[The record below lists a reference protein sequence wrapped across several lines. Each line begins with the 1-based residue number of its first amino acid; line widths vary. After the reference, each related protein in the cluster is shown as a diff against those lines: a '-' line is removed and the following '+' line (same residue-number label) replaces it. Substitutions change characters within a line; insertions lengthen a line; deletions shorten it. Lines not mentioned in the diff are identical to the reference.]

1 MLKPILELLSS
12 SSEALGFC
20 HRFITGS
27 VPVSF
32 FSSFHSQRIHGSFF
46 FSLFNFQGPS
56 CASRFQ
62 SLSALD
68 YLTTFGLICQVLFQ
82 LFSRPSLFARSLFRE
97 AWLSYHTRLDLSST
111 FFNFFR
117 ALTFLWEVS
126 LSGDLTIL
134 PHLVWFVKH
143 FLKKVFRLA
152 FRLGCSLGRAWLWY
166 HIAFGL
172 SRGFSKFLKKLFWL
186 PALYKPAPDML

>member
-82 LFSRPSLFARSLFRE
+82 LFSRPSLFARPLFSR
-97 AWLSYHTRLDLSST
+97 
-111 FFNFFR
+111 
-117 ALTFLWEVS
+117 
-126 LSGDLTIL
+126 GLTIL
-134 PHLVWFVKH
+134 PHSARFVKYFFQLFSRSH
-143 FLKKVFRLA
+143 FSVRGLPFGRLDYLTTLGLICQA
-152 FRLGCSLGRAWLWY
+152 LFEKSFSPRLSAWL
-166 HIAFGL
+166 L
-172 SRGFSKFLKKLFWL
+172 SRESLTIIPQVSPDVNTFFRFFCLFLSISI
-186 PALYKPAPDML
+186 Y

>member
-1 MLKPILELLSS
+1 MVSNHLSMLKPILELLSS

-20 HRFITGS
+20 HRFITGP

-56 CASRFQ
+56 CTSRFQ

-68 YLTTFGLICQVLFQ
+68 YLTTFGLICQVLFSTFFA
-82 LFSRPSLFARSLFRE
+82 LSLFCERSPFR
-97 AWLSYHTRLDLSST
+97 ATRLSYHTRFDLSST
-111 FFNFFR
+111 
-117 ALTFLWEVS
+117 
-126 LSGDLTIL
+126 
-134 PHLVWFVKH
+134 

-152 FRLGCSLGRAWLWY
+152 FRLGCSLERA
-166 HIAFGL
+166 
-172 SRGFSKFLKKLFWL
+172 
-186 PALYKPAPDML
+186 

>member
-68 YLTTFGLICQVLFQ
+68 YLTTFGLICQVLFST
-82 LFSRPSLFARSLFRE
+82 FFAPLAFRE
-97 AWLSYHTRLDLSST
+97 VSLSRGLTILPHSARFVKY

-134 PHLVWFVKH
+134 PHSVWFVKYL
-143 FLKKVFRLA
+143 FQKVFRLA

-186 PALYKPAPDML
+186 PALYKPAP

>member
-1 MLKPILELLSS
+1 MVSNHLSMLKPILELLSS
-12 SSEALGFC
+12 SSKALGFC

-68 YLTTFGLICQVLFQ
+68 YLTTFGLICQVLFST
-82 LFSRPSLFARSLFRE
+82 FFAPLAFRE
-97 AWLSYHTRLDLSST
+97 ASLFERLDYLTTLGSICQVLFSTFFALSLFCERSPFRATRLSYHTRFDLSST
-111 FFNFFR
+111 
-117 ALTFLWEVS
+117 
-126 LSGDLTIL
+126 
-134 PHLVWFVKH
+134 

-152 FRLGCSLGRAWLWY
+152 FRLGCSLGRA
-166 HIAFGL
+166 
-172 SRGFSKFLKKLFWL
+172 
-186 PALYKPAPDML
+186 